1 MNFLWCRW
9 GGNPLLVLVGNFLH
23 RNFFRLFRNGWNAC
37 FQRSGTV
44 ETLRFF
50 VAGDVHPKRQ
60 PGQQYHQGPKLKTL
74 TWTNHAV
81 PENERLEPYKITPI
95 FGKSFW
101 SKSLL
106 PLTWGFQKW
115 IFTDFSKF
123 FFPLLSPHLT
133 MNQAL
138 PVGGLGTLTNLFP
151 KAQVA
156 FTDGH
161 ISEYKLE
168 ALLKVLKTLAVGMGR
183 NVNKRCGL
191 IRTGFPTKNIG
202 SMGYGKFTYTWMVRW
217 FLW

>member
-1 MNFLWCRW
+1 MKRMFPTQWNC
-9 GGNPLLVLVGNFLH
+9 GNSP
-23 RNFFRLFRNGWNAC
+23 FFRCRRCPSKMPAWTTIPSRPETENSHMDKPCCAWKWTAGTLQNHPNFRKIILKQKFVAVDLGLPKMN
-37 FQRSGTV
+37 
-44 ETLRFF
+44 LYRFF
-50 VAGDVHPKRQ
+50 QV
-60 PGQQYHQGPKLKTL
+60 
-74 TWTNHAV
+74 
-81 PENERLEPYKITPI
+81 
-95 FGKSFW
+95 
-101 SKSLL
+101 
-106 PLTWGFQKW
+106 
-115 IFTDFSKF
+115 F

-168 ALLKVLKTLAVGMGR
+168 ALVKVLKTLAVGMGR

-202 SMGYGKFTYTWMVRW
+202 SMRYGKFTYTWMVRW